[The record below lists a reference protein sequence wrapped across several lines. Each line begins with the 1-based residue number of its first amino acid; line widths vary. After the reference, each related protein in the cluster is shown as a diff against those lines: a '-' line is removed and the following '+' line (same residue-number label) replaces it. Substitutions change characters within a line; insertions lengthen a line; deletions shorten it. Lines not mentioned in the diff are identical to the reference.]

1 MSPVTEK
8 NNDSEAEFDFAPFG
22 FMSGNS
28 ANSRASIDIGRFL
41 LSIWKPLVLG
51 GCLGGMAG
59 IGMYLFLGPV
69 YSANTQVLV
78 SKKASVPIN
87 DGEANRFGD
96 RGDHVELIKS
106 DLIIEPAF
114 KKHGLNDVPELATA
128 YDPYKNIRE
137 GMAVSR
143 SAGQENSFDNVF
155 DISFDHPD
163 KEIAKI
169 VVQSIVDSY
178 RDYLYETR
186 DENSKQLY
194 ETLLTRQ
201 KKLYDE
207 ITTKE
212 KEYRDFRISAPV
224 FLKAS
229 PIVAANGVPVPP
241 QSRYEAELASIEEE
255 QNERQI
261 KQSGIEAKL
270 AELNRRRERGDS
282 RESLEFWVTYSLST
296 GTGAGKNTASGGGAG
311 ALSGPPE
318 KAALDQQFLEARL
331 LEQGLLHTLGADHTD
346 VRNVRRQIDTILDSY
361 AQQGLT
367 PPAYQRSSNNPAE
380 TRNYE
385 GMDLVSV
392 YEETLKSQLEELKI
406 IANNLDIMRE
416 DAGKKAKD
424 AELYQVEDQR
434 LKDELSVK
442 KTQLSQV
449 FDQIATY
456 DVSKEQEG
464 YRMKQIAQVRIERS
478 LKRVIKIVGAF
489 GFMGIGLVFVL
500 SYFREWLDTR
510 VKTIDE
516 LCKLSE
522 ATLLGTVPKFV
533 STPDADRVAKETGL
547 TPALVF
553 LNRPGS
559 REAEAFRSIRTTL
572 FHGLRSNEKV
582 LQITSAEPGD
592 GKSTIAVNTACAM
605 AQAGKRVL
613 LIDCDLRRPTLH
625 HLLGVPQEIGFTD
638 VLLNEI
644 QWQNAI
650 RSTPSESLSVI
661 TAGLCPENPA
671 EILSQVDLP
680 ALLDEMRSE
689 YDFIVL
695 DSPPVLAVS
704 DPAVLSAHVDGI
716 SLVARLMKNKRAAIA
731 RTMETLRVHGAN
743 VHGLI
748 ANGIDEEIASE
759 SGYGY
764 ESYGSY
770 YDVEDSQKFS
780 QKQRPSEASAI
791 VESQFVKS

>member
-1 MSPVTEK
+1 MSSETEQK
-8 NNDSEAEFDFAPFG
+8 SDSEAEFDFAPFG

-28 ANSRASIDIGRFL
+28 ASSRASIDIGRFL
-41 LSIWKPLVLG
+41 LSIWKPLILG

-59 IGMYLFLGPV
+59 IGMYLFMGPI

-114 KKHGLNDVPELATA
+114 KKHGLNSVPALATA

-163 KEIAKI
+163 KAIAKT
-169 VVQSIVDSY
+169 VVQAIVESY
-178 RDYLYETR
+178 RDYLHETR
-186 DENSKQLY
+186 DENSRQMY
-194 ETLLTRQ
+194 DTLLNRQ
-201 KKLYDE
+201 KKLSDE
-207 ITTKE
+207 IAKLE
-212 KEYRDFRISAPV
+212 KDYREFRVSAPV

-229 PIVAANGVPVPP
+229 PIVGANGVPVPP
-241 QSRYEAELASIEEE
+241 QSRYEAELTSIEEE
-255 QNERQI
+255 QNEGQI

-270 AELNRRRERGDS
+270 SELKRRRERGDS

-296 GTGAGKNTASGGGAG
+296 GTGAGKNASSGGGAG

-318 KAALDQQFLEARL
+318 KAALDQQFLTARL
-331 LEQGLLHTLGADHTD
+331 LEQGLLHSLGADHTD
-346 VRNVRRQIDTILDSY
+346 VRNVRRQIDTILNSY

-367 PPAYQRSSNNPAE
+367 PPAYQRSSNNPADA
-380 TRNYE
+380 RNHE
-385 GMDLVSV
+385 GMDLISV
-392 YEETLKSQLEELKI
+392 YEETLRSQLEELKS
-406 IANNLDIMRE
+406 IAKNLTIMRE
-416 DAGKKAKD
+416 DAEKKAKD

-434 LKDELSVK
+434 LKDDLSIK
-442 KTQLSQV
+442 KAQLSQV
-449 FDQIATY
+449 FNQIATY

-478 LKRVIKIVGAF
+478 LKRVIKIVGMF
-489 GFMGIGLVFVL
+489 GFLGIGLVFIL
-500 SYFREWLDTR
+500 SYFREWMDTR
-510 VKTIDE
+510 IKNVDE

-522 ATLLGTVPKFV
+522 TTLLGTIPNFV
-533 STPDADRVAKETGL
+533 STPDAERLAKETGL
-547 TPALVF
+547 TSSLVF
-553 LNRPGS
+553 LHRPGS
-559 REAEAFRSIRTTL
+559 REAEAFRTIRTTL
-572 FHGLRSNEKV
+572 FHGLRNNEKV

-592 GKSTIAVNTACAM
+592 GKSTIAVNTALAM

-625 HLLGVPQEIGFTD
+625 HLLGLPQEIGFTD

-650 RSTPSESLSVI
+650 RKTPSESLSLI

-671 EILSQVDLP
+671 EILSQVNLP

-689 YDFIVL
+689 FDFIIL
-695 DSPPVLAVS
+695 DTPPVLAVS
-704 DPAVLSAHVDGI
+704 DPAILSAHVDGI
-716 SLVARLMKNKRAAIA
+716 SLVARLKKNKRAAIV
-731 RTMETLRVHGAN
+731 RTMDTLRVHGAN

-748 ANGIDEEIASE
+748 ANGLDIESASE

-770 YDVEDSQKFS
+770 YNEDESKKGS
-780 QKQRPSEASAI
+780 KNPPQRPQPAESTEI
-791 VESQFVKS
+791 VKT